1 MGLVRRLEGN
11 DFYSAT
17 LRDILAS
24 YHGVKVGA
32 YSYGPC
38 LEPGLFPPGTKIGR
52 YVSIA
57 SGVRV
62 LNRNHP
68 TDRLSTHPFFYNSKL
83 GVVEEDTIACTSLEI
98 GHDAWIGANSLITPG
113 CSRIGIG
120 AVVGAGAVVTKNV
133 PDFAIVVGNPARVL
147 RYRFPEPVC
156 DVIRR
161 SEWWGQPVEVCS
173 RVLAAM
179 TRRLDDPWEHP
190 LLGKIVEPSEYP
202 AEVRAK

>member
-1 MGLVRRLEGN
+1 MRRLEGH

-17 LRDILAS
+17 LREIIAT
-24 YHGVKVGA
+24 YHGVTVGA

-38 LEPGLFPPGTKIGR
+38 LEPGVFPPGATIGR

-68 TDRLSTHPFFYNSKL
+68 TDRLSTHPFFYSSKL
-83 GVVEEDTIACTSLEI
+83 GLVDEDAIACTSLEI
-98 GHDAWIGANSLITPG
+98 GHDAWIGANALVTPG

-133 PDFAIVVGNPARVL
+133 ADFAIVVGNPARLL
-147 RYRFPEPVC
+147 RYRFPESMC

-161 SEWWGQPVEVCS
+161 SEWWEQPVEVCS
-173 RVLAAM
+173 RFLSTM
-179 TRRLDDPWEHP
+179 TGKLDDPEEHP
-190 LLGKIVEPSEYP
+190 LLRKFVDHAEYTAKVE
-202 AEVRAK
+202 ARQL